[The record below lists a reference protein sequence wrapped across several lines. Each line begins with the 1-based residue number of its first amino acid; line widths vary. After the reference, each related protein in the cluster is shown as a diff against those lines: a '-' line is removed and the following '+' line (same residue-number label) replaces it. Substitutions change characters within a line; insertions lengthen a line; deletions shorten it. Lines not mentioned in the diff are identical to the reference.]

1 MYIYESTFKEIDFF
15 CNQSVSFIAWIC
27 PLLKTQVMN
36 EDQYVFFE
44 GDKINAIYFLQKG
57 SAGYVLPR
65 QDNLMYVELNE
76 GFDFGISCIIG

>member
-1 MYIYESTFKEIDFF
+1 
-15 CNQSVSFIAWIC
+15 
-27 PLLKTQVMN
+27 MN